1 MIPPQGE
8 LTPRNAAQNLLHT
21 RRFALPF
28 RDFTPQAKFARPLFL
43 SQENA

>member
-8 LTPRNAAQNLLHT
+8 LTPRNAAQNLPHT

-28 RDFTPQAKFARPLFL
+28 RDFTPPGNVRPPSFL
-43 SQENA
+43 ITEEC